1 MIVTGGRVV
10 TPSGVVDGGAVL
22 IREDRIVAVGRS
34 TPPISAGDTLLDASG
49 GWVVPGFLDLQVNG
63 GVGIDLTA
71 EPQRMGELAADLV
84 RQGVTSFLPT
94 VVTAPAPRRAAA
106 LSAWAAR
113 VVPPGAAEPLGLHF
127 EGPMISPG
135 RRGAHPAEHVVAPS
149 DDVVRGWSRRSGVA
163 MVTLAP
169 ELPGAGALIR
179 SLARRG
185 VVVAIGHT
193 DASAHEVR
201 QAVDAG
207 ATYLTHLFNAMRP
220 FHHRDPGP
228 IGAALGGDGLVAGLI
243 ADGAHVDPDA
253 VRLAWRALGPDRISL
268 VTDAVAARGIV
279 DGRDPLGPH
288 FLGSGRRAPAART
301 ADGVLAGGLLTLDA
315 LVRNLVAMTSCS
327 VPDAVRTVTA
337 TPADVL
343 GLRDRGRLQA
353 GSRADLVVLDAAL
366 EVEAV
371 VVGGVTAWTA
381 AAGDGARPARPG

>member
-10 TPSGVVDGGAVL
+10 TPSGVVDGGAVV
-22 IREDRIVAVGRS
+22 IRDDRIVAVGAVD
-34 TPPISAGDTLLDASG
+34 PPNSAADTVLDASG
-49 GWVVPGFLDLQVNG
+49 DWVVPGFVDLQVNG

-71 EPQRMGELAADLV
+71 EPERMGELATDLV

-94 VVTAPAPRRAAA
+94 IVTSPAPRRAAA
-106 LSAWAAR
+106 LSAWATR
-113 VVPPGAAEPLGLHF
+113 VVAPGAAEPLGVHF
-127 EGPMISPG
+127 EGPMISPN
-135 RRGAHPAEHVVAPS
+135 RRGAHPPEHLVAPS
-149 DDVVRGWSRRSGVA
+149 EDVARGWSRATGVA

-169 ELPGAGALIR
+169 ELPGALALIR
-179 SLARRG
+179 SLAGRG

-193 DASAHEVR
+193 DASADAVR
-201 QAVDAG
+201 HAVAAG
-207 ATYLTHLFNAMRP
+207 ATSVTHLFNAMRP

-228 IGAALGGDGLVAGLI
+228 IGATLGGDGLIAGLI
-243 ADGAHVDPDA
+243 ADGVHADPDA
-253 VRLAWRALGPDRISL
+253 VRLAWRCLGPDRISL
-268 VTDAVAARGIV
+268 VTDAVAARGTV
-279 DGRDPLGPH
+279 VGRGSPGPDD
-288 FLGSGRRAPAART
+288 LGSGRRAPAART
-301 ADGVLAGGLLTLDA
+301 ADGLLAGGLLTLDA

-337 TPADVL
+337 TPAAVL

-381 AAGDGARPARPG
+381 AAGFGPSPARPG